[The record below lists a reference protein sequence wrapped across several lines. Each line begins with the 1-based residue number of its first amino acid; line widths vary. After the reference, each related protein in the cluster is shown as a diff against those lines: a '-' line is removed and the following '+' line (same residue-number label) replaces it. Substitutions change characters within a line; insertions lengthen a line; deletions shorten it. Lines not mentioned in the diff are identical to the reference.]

1 MEASRLEI
9 RSFLSDCR
17 PEGLSMVRAGS
28 KPPGTVC
35 GVPVEG
41 PGKKIMSSTPVRD
54 YWGEGGIPA
63 QGLFRMRP
71 VAMRWLVPRVEMD
84 KEACGCPFCGLL
96 AFVGRIAAAVPIVG
110 RFRQVCRSCRVFL
123 LFRWPMQT
131 DGLLRLG
138 CGCSGERR
146 FPAFPY
152 PFGRRLSWFL
162 SRYSNLLGRLRFS

>member
-1 MEASRLEI
+1 MGRAWGERAQNPRERFAAYPLKARGRKSCLPRLSEI
-9 RSFLSDCR
+9 IG
-17 PEGLSMVRAGS
+17 ERAGS
-28 KPPGTVC
+28 L
-35 GVPVEG
+35 
-41 PGKKIMSSTPVRD
+41 RR
-54 YWGEGGIPA
+54 A
-63 QGLFRMRP
+63 LFRMRP
-71 VAMRWLVPRVEMD
+71 TAMRWLVPRVEKD